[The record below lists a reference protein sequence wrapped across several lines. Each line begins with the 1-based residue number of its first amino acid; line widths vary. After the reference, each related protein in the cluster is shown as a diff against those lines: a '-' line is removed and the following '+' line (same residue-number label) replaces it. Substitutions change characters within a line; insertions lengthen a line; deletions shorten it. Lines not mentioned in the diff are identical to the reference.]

1 MSLYRPAAFASDDQA
16 AIARLFD
23 EHPFATLITAGAG
36 EPQISHLPLL
46 HQREPAPHGSL
57 IGHMARANP
66 HWSHFGSGASLAIF
80 HGPHAYVS
88 PSWYAQPAIQV
99 PTWNYAVVHVH
110 GRAEIVA
117 DRAATL
123 ATLQQM
129 IARFEGGRAA
139 PWRLQLE
146 GARLD
151 AMVGAI
157 VAFRSRSSA
166 STPNSSCRRTGTKR
180 TAGGSRRRCEAKPMP
195 TRPPRQPG
203 WIVRPAAID
212 PVATARSASTSGYG
226 RRASTAREA
235 SPRWRSRPDTCA
247 SRINGSS
254 LRALPRPG
262 NGSCCARMAWSGTS
276 W

>member
-23 EHPFATLITAGAG
+23 EHPFATLITPGAG
-36 EPQISHLPLL
+36 EPQVSHVPLL
-46 HQREPAPHGSL
+46 HRRGRGPHGSL

-66 HWSHFGSGASLAIF
+66 HWNHFGSGASLAIF

-88 PSWYAQPAIQV
+88 PSWYAQPATQV

-110 GRAEIVA
+110 GRAAIVA

-129 IARFEGGRAA
+129 IARFEGGRAE

-146 GARLD
+146 GAKLD

-157 VAFRSRSSA
+157 VAFEIEIERIDAKFKLSQNKDEA
-166 STPNSSCRRTGTKR
+166 D
-180 TAGGSRRRCEAKPMP
+180 RRRVASALRSEAY
-195 TRPPRQPG
+195 
-203 WIVRPAAID
+203 AD
-212 PVATARSASTSGYG
+212 ATA
-226 RRASTAREA
+226 TADWMDREA
-235 SPRWRSRPDTCA
+235 GRE
-247 SRINGSS
+247 
-254 LRALPRPG
+254 
-262 NGSCCARMAWSGTS
+262 
-276 W
+276 

>member
-23 EHPFATLITAGAG
+23 EYPFATLITTGAG
-36 EPQISHLPLL
+36 EPQISHLPML
-46 HQREPAPHGSL
+46 RESEPAPHGSL

-66 HWSHFGSGASLAIF
+66 HWRHLGSGASLAIF

-88 PSWYAQPAIQV
+88 PSWYAQPAMQV

-123 ATLQQM
+123 ATLQKM
-129 IARFEGGRAA
+129 VARFEGSRAA

-157 VAFRSRSSA
+157 VAFRVEIERIDAKFKLSQNKDEA
-166 STPNSSCRRTGTKR
+166 D
-180 TAGGSRRRCEAKPMP
+180 RRRVASALRSEA
-195 TRPPRQPG
+195 Q
-203 WIVRPAAID
+203 AD
-212 PVATARSASTSGYG
+212 ATA
-226 RRASTAREA
+226 TAAWMDREA
-235 SPRWRSRPDTCA
+235 RDD
-247 SRINGSS
+247 
-254 LRALPRPG
+254 
-262 NGSCCARMAWSGTS
+262 
-276 W
+276 

>member
-23 EHPFATLITAGAG
+23 EHPFATLITPGAG
-36 EPQISHLPLL
+36 EPQVSHVPLL
-46 HQREPAPHGSL
+46 HQRGLGPHGSL

-66 HWSHFGSGASLAIF
+66 HWTHFGSGASLAIF

-88 PSWYAQPAIQV
+88 PSWYAQPATQV

-110 GRAEIVA
+110 GRAAIVA

-129 IARFEGGRAA
+129 IARFEGGRAE

-146 GARLD
+146 GAKLD

-157 VAFRSRSSA
+157 VAFEIGIERIDAKLKLSQNKDEA
-166 STPNSSCRRTGTKR
+166 D
-180 TAGGSRRRCEAKPMP
+180 RRRVASALRSEAY
-195 TRPPRQPG
+195 
-203 WIVRPAAID
+203 AD
-212 PVATARSASTSGYG
+212 ATA
-226 RRASTAREA
+226 TADGMDREA
-235 SPRWRSRPDTCA
+235 GRE
-247 SRINGSS
+247 
-254 LRALPRPG
+254 
-262 NGSCCARMAWSGTS
+262 
-276 W
+276 

>member
-23 EHPFATLITAGAG
+23 EHPFATLITTGAG
-36 EPQISHLPLL
+36 DPQISHLPLL
-46 HQREPAPHGSL
+46 RESAPGAHGSL

-66 HWSHFGSGASLAIF
+66 HWSHFDNGASLAIF

-88 PSWYAQPAIQV
+88 PSWYAQPAVQV

-123 ATLQQM
+123 AILQKM
-129 IARFEGGRAA
+129 VARFEGSRAA
-139 PWRLQLE
+139 PWSLQLE

-157 VAFRSRSSA
+157 VAFRIQIERIEAKFKLSQNRDEA
-166 STPNSSCRRTGTKR
+166 D
-180 TAGGSRRRCEAKPMP
+180 RRR
-195 TRPPRQPG
+195 
-203 WIVRPAAID
+203 VAAALRSETYAD
-212 PVATARSASTSGYG
+212 ATA
-226 RRASTAREA
+226 TADWMDREA
-235 SPRWRSRPDTCA
+235 
-247 SRINGSS
+247 GS
-254 LRALPRPG
+254 G
-262 NGSCCARMAWSGTS
+262 
-276 W
+276 

>member
-16 AIARLFD
+16 AIERLLD

-46 HQREPAPHGSL
+46 HQREPAPHGRL

-88 PSWYAQPAIQV
+88 PSWYAQPATQV

-110 GRAEIVA
+110 GRAEIVS

-123 ATLQQM
+123 ATLQRM
-129 IARFEGGRAA
+129 VTRFEGGRAA

-157 VAFRSRSSA
+157 VAFEIEIERIDAKFKLSQNKDEADRRRVASALRSEAYADATATAAWMDRE
-166 STPNSSCRRTGTKR
+166 
-180 TAGGSRRRCEAKPMP
+180 AGG
-195 TRPPRQPG
+195 
-203 WIVRPAAID
+203 D
-212 PVATARSASTSGYG
+212 
-226 RRASTAREA
+226 
-235 SPRWRSRPDTCA
+235 
-247 SRINGSS
+247 
-254 LRALPRPG
+254 
-262 NGSCCARMAWSGTS
+262 
-276 W
+276 

>member
-16 AIARLFD
+16 AIERLLD

-46 HQREPAPHGSL
+46 HQSGPAPHGSL

-88 PSWYAQPAIQV
+88 PSWYAQPATQV

-110 GRAEIVA
+110 GRAEIVS

-123 ATLQQM
+123 ATLQRM
-129 IARFEGGRAA
+129 VTRFESGRAA

-157 VAFRSRSSA
+157 VAFEIEIERIDAKFKLSQNKDEADRRRVASALRSEAYADATATAAWMDRE
-166 STPNSSCRRTGTKR
+166 
-180 TAGGSRRRCEAKPMP
+180 AGG
-195 TRPPRQPG
+195 
-203 WIVRPAAID
+203 D
-212 PVATARSASTSGYG
+212 
-226 RRASTAREA
+226 
-235 SPRWRSRPDTCA
+235 
-247 SRINGSS
+247 
-254 LRALPRPG
+254 
-262 NGSCCARMAWSGTS
+262 
-276 W
+276 

>member
-23 EHPFATLITAGAG
+23 AHPFATLITPGPG
-36 EPQISHLPLL
+36 EPQVSHLPLL
-46 HQREPAPHGSL
+46 YRREPGPHGSL

-66 HWSHFGSGASLAIF
+66 HWSHFGSGAALAIF

-129 IARFEGGRAA
+129 VTRFEGGRAA

-157 VAFRSRSSA
+157 VAFEIEIERIDAKFKLSQNRDEA
-166 STPNSSCRRTGTKR
+166 D
-180 TAGGSRRRCEAKPMP
+180 RRRVALALRNEGYA
-195 TRPPRQPG
+195 
-203 WIVRPAAID
+203 D
-212 PVATARSASTSGYG
+212 ATA
-226 RRASTAREA
+226 TAAWMDREA
-235 SPRWRSRPDTCA
+235 
-247 SRINGSS
+247 
-254 LRALPRPG
+254 G
-262 NGSCCARMAWSGTS
+262 ND
-276 W
+276 